1 LSIRVRDI
9 QEALDAWAP
18 RSIAWERD
26 NCGLQCGDLNMAVR
40 GILVCLDITEGVVR
54 DALRR
59 RANLIVSHHPL
70 LFHPLRSV
78 TPATHV
84 GRALTTLMQK
94 NVSALSV
101 HTNLD
106 AAPGGTSFALARSLG
121 VQNPETLEPGQ
132 NLQVKLA
139 TFVPAPEAD
148 RVATALCDAG
158 AGIIGNYEQC
168 SFRTEGT
175 GTFWGNEDSSPAVG
189 KRGRLE
195 RVEEV
200 RLEMVVDRHRLPNV
214 VDALRQAH
222 PYEEPAYDVIPLEN
236 VHTKFGMGAIG
247 NLPRTYTL
255 AMFLRRVR
263 RVLGIK
269 TLRYTGNLQSI
280 VSRIAVCG
288 GSGSSMIERAIA
300 RRADALVTAD
310 ISFHR
315 FQDAAG
321 RIALVDAG
329 HHETEYP
336 VLEVL
341 AGRLRDACRAH
352 GARTPVAVSGVRT
365 NPVAYV

>member
-1 LSIRVRDI
+1 VRDI
-9 QEALDAWAP
+9 QQALDAWAP
-18 RSIAWERD
+18 RKIAWERD
-26 NCGLQCGDLNMAVR
+26 NCGLQCGDLDMTVR

-70 LFHPLRSV
+70 LFHPLTSI

-84 GRALTTLMQK
+84 GRALTALLQK

-106 AAPGGTSFALARSLG
+106 AAPEGTSIALARTLG
-121 VQNPETLEPGQ
+121 VKNPEILDPGH
-132 NLQVKLA
+132 NLQVKLV
-139 TFVPAPEAD
+139 TFVPAPDAD
-148 RVATALCDAG
+148 RVASALSNAG

-168 SFRTEGT
+168 SFRTVGT
-175 GTFWGNEDSSPAVG
+175 GTFRGNEASTPAVG
-189 KRGRLE
+189 QRGTLE
-195 RVEEV
+195 RVPEV
-200 RLEMVVDRHRLPNV
+200 RLEMVVDRHLLAGV
-214 VDALRQAH
+214 VEALLGAH
-222 PYEEPAYDVIPLEN
+222 PYEEPAYDLIPLEN
-236 VHTKFGMGAIG
+236 THRKFGMGAIG
-247 NLPRTYTL
+247 DLPRPLTL
-255 AMFLRRVR
+255 GGFLRLVR
-263 RVLGIK
+263 RALGIK
-269 TLRYTGNLQSI
+269 TLRYTGDLQCK
-280 VSRIAVCG
+280 VFRIAVCG
-288 GSGSSMIERAIA
+288 GSGSSLIERAIA
-300 RRADALVTAD
+300 QRADAFVTAD

-341 AGRLRDACRAH
+341 AGKLRDACRARRA
-352 GARTPVAVSGVRT
+352 GTPVAVSGVRT